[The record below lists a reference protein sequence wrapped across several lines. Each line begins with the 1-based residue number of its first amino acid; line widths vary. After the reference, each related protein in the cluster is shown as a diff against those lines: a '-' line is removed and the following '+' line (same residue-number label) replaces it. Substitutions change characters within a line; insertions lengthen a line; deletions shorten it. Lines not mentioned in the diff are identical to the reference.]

1 MAQATKAKSVAGTG
15 KGAGGHKPVGTDVST
30 ARRVSRLR
38 RHNRLRKRVS
48 GTAERPRLVVKRSSR
63 HIHVQLVDDTVGR
76 TLANASTMD
85 AGLRGAEGDKSA
97 LARRVG
103 SLIAE
108 RAKAA
113 GISAVVFDRGGNRYA
128 GRIAALAD
136 GAREGGLDF

>member
-1 MAQATKAKSVAGTG
+1 MAQAATSSSGKA
-15 KGAGGHKPVGTDVST
+15 AGGHKPVGTDIST

-48 GTAERPRLVVKRSSR
+48 GTPERPRLVVKRSSR
-63 HIHVQLVDDTVGR
+63 HIHVQVIDDTAGH
-76 TLANASTMD
+76 TLVSASTMD
-85 AGLRGAEGDKSA
+85 AGLRGTEGDKSA
-97 LARRVG
+97 LARQVG
-103 SLIAE
+103 ALVAE

-113 GISAVVFDRGGNRYA
+113 GITAVVFDRGGNRYA